1 MLLNGIPEQTN
12 NTPQPTNGNA
22 FNNYVIPSLN
32 VGLQAFQ
39 TWLTY
44 KYGSA
49 TTQQVINNPT
59 SDTANQLWMQYQ
71 MSLLQNQNS
80 KSDNDKTILYVA
92 LAALGLMA
100 MFMMSNDNKRR

>member
-1 MLLNGIPEQTN
+1 MILNGIPEQTN
-12 NTPQPTNGNA
+12 NTAQPTNGNA

-49 TTQQVINNPT
+49 TTQQVVNNPT
-59 SDTANQLWMQYQ
+59 SQTTQDYWNMYWLSQMQTQ
-71 MSLLQNQNS
+71 QKQ
-80 KSDNDKTILYVA
+80 KSNDNTLLYVA
-92 LAALGLMA
+92 LGVGVLALM
-100 MFMMSNDNKRR
+100 MFSSNTNGRR